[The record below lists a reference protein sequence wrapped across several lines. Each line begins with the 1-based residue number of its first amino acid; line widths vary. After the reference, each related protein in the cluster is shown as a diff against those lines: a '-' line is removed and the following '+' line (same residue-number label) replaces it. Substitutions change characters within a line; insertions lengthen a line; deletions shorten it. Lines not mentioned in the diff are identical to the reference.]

1 MIIKGGKLELMTT
14 FLFPTGE
21 SNPREQKQIKDPTSA
36 VRPEG
41 IEALDQEGRYRQA
54 RNLALWKA

>member
-1 MIIKGGKLELMTT
+1 MIIKGGKLEFMTT

-36 VRPEG
+36 VRREG
-41 IEALDQEGRYRQA
+41 IEALDQEGRYR
-54 RNLALWKA
+54 

>member
-1 MIIKGGKLELMTT
+1 MIIKGGELELMTT

-36 VRPEG
+36 VRPES
-41 IEALDQEGRYRQA
+41 IEALDQEGRYR
-54 RNLALWKA
+54 